1 MRRLF
6 YGLVAVLLSGVVLV
20 NADLVAQVATSTPV
34 QINLSPIASGGEQPV
49 DASQP
54 TPTRTPTEAG
64 IALLEA
70 KEFANVRA
78 EPSTDSAQ
86 LGQIRIG
93 ETYNVMGRYVS
104 WILFQY
110 PSSPTGTGWVFGDL
124 VNLTGNID
132 GIPEVD
138 PYSQGTNV
146 DNTALGATAT
156 QDILTRTPGG
166 ILTATIQ
173 ARAAVVQPGA
183 ATPTDSGTREIL
195 PTFTYP
201 PGMVAIAPTE
211 GAPPVA
217 TETNAPPVAPTT
229 NSDSVPPIVPILLLG
244 GVGLLGLA
252 VSSLRRG

>member
-1 MRRLF
+1 MAAA
-6 YGLVAVLLSGVVLV
+6 LVLSGAFLA
-20 NADLVAQVATSTPV
+20 NADPVVQVATSTPV
-34 QINLSPIASGGEQPV
+34 QINLSPVAPGAGEQPI
-49 DASQP
+49 DAAP

-104 WILFQY
+104 WILFQF

-124 VNLTGNID
+124 VNLTGNVD

-138 PYSQGTNV
+138 PFAQGTNV

-156 QDILTRTPGG
+156 QDILTQTPGG

-173 ARAAVVQPGA
+173 ARQVQPGA
-183 ATPTDSGTREIL
+183 PTPTVGGTREIL

-201 PGMVAIAPTE
+201 PGIVAIAPTS
-211 GAPPVA
+211 GVPVSA
-217 TETNAPPVAPTT
+217 TETNPNVFVPST
-229 NSDSVPPIVPILLLG
+229 SSEGVPPIVPILVLG

>member
-1 MRRLF
+1 MHHLF
-6 YGLVAVLLSGVVLV
+6 WGLAVVLMLSGTALV
-20 NADLVAQVATSTPV
+20 HAEPLAQGATSTPV
-34 QINLSPIASGGEQPV
+34 PINLSPVAPAEQPI
-49 DASQP
+49 DPAQP

-86 LGQIRIG
+86 LGQIRAG

-104 WILFQY
+104 WILFQF

-138 PYSQGTNV
+138 PFAQGSNV

-166 ILTATIQ
+166 VLTATAQ
-173 ARAAVVQPGA
+173 ARIVQPGA
-183 ATPTDSGTREIL
+183 PTATPLGTREFL

-201 PGMVAIAPTE
+201 PGMVAIAPTP
-211 GAPPVA
+211 GVA
-217 TETNAPPVAPTT
+217 LDATDTNAPTPVTTT
-229 NSDSVPPIVPILLLG
+229 NSDAVPPIMPIVLLG

-252 VSSLRRG
+252 ISALRRG